1 MNPQQCLKNG
11 KSAIE
16 KNFFQRKESVLKNFD
31 LKNWCE
37 NEIEDNNEKICTRL
51 SKTVSKKIDFRTY
64 GFRRDRPP
72 WRLKNLNGEM
82 N

>member
-16 KNFFQRKESVLKNFD
+16 KNFFQRKESVFKNFD
-31 LKNWCE
+31 PKNWCA

-51 SKTVSKKIDFRTY
+51 SDTVSKKSIL
-64 GFRRDRPP
+64 RPMVFAETA
-72 WRLKNLNGEM
+72 RHGG
-82 N
+82 